1 MLPAHVEYPGDFYP
15 ECSVMRDRGY
25 HTYITLW
32 QSNVCLN
39 TFLIPSCTCYES
51 EDGGSRLH
59 RNVTQLHVVT
69 ALVSQIE
76 RLTVS
81 LLFRTADPKVWDQGR
96 VSALSLPT
104 FRRRCPH
111 PSSNEVLD
119 CTERWRSMQKLAC
132 DSVAPWWCHRVI
144 SIPPTSALLRSW
156 FKKY

>member
-1 MLPAHVEYPGDFYP
+1 M
-15 ECSVMRDRGY
+15 
-25 HTYITLW
+25 
-32 QSNVCLN
+32 
-39 TFLIPSCTCYES
+39 
-51 EDGGSRLH
+51 H

-96 VSALSLPT
+96 VSALSLTT
-104 FRRRCPH
+104 FRRSCPH

-132 DSVAPWWCHRVI
+132 DSVAP
-144 SIPPTSALLRSW
+144 
-156 FKKY
+156 